1 MELEIKYNN
10 FMGDKVNIRRQSNID
25 SVAGLLIIH
34 MILGHCIQVTDCRDL
49 TLYKWM
55 QVLSFFMPWFFFKS
69 GMFYKERKP
78 VEVLLGGRLSENFET
93 ATL

>member
-1 MELEIKYNN
+1 
-10 FMGDKVNIRRQSNID
+10 MGENINIRRQSHID

-34 MILGHCIQVTDCRDL
+34 MILGHCIQVTDSRDL

-55 QVLSFFMPWFFFKS
+55 QVLSFFIPWFFFKL

-78 VEVLLGGRLSENFET
+78 VEVLNHK
-93 ATL
+93 

>member
-78 VEVLLGGRLSENFET
+78 VEVLLGGVN
-93 ATL
+93 

>member
-1 MELEIKYNN
+1 MVAGLKADDIGKIII
-10 FMGDKVNIRRQSNID
+10 FKIMGDNENIRRQSHID

-78 VEVLLGGRLSENFET
+78 VEVLLLGGVN
-93 ATL
+93 